1 MTSRLLFLLVLIAAS
16 TAVAQPEEYPT
27 PPEAV
32 EHADVPKG
40 RIDGPHEFRRQLFPG
55 TIREYWVYVPA
66 KYDATKPPCLM
77 VAHDGKAKDWNLPT
91 VLDNMIHSGDIPVQL
106 GIFVMPGVVPVT
118 TIQHR
123 HVSTVASNTTAWAT
137 STPDF

>member
-1 MTSRLLFLLVLIAAS
+1 MPMFPRAELTARTNFAVSFSRNH
-16 TAVAQPEEYPT
+16 P
-27 PPEAV
+27 
-32 EHADVPKG
+32 
-40 RIDGPHEFRRQLFPG
+40 RILGLRSGKVRS
-55 TIREYWVYVPA
+55 
-66 KYDATKPPCLM
+66 TKPPCLM

>member
-40 RIDGPHEFRRQLFPG
+40 RIDGPHEFRRQLFPEPSENTG
-55 TIREYWVYVPA
+55 STFRQSTINQTA
-66 KYDATKPPCLM
+66 LS
-77 VAHDGKAKDWNLPT
+77 DGGP
-91 VLDNMIHSGDIPVQL
+91 
-106 GIFVMPGVVPVT
+106 
-118 TIQHR
+118 
-123 HVSTVASNTTAWAT
+123 
-137 STPDF
+137 